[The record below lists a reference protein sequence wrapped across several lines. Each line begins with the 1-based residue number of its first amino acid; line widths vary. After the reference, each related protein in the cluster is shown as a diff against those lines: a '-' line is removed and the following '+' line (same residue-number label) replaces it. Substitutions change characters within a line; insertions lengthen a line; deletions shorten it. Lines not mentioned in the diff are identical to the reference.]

1 MQPES
6 LSAIA
11 AMITGFN
18 ASSIDADTQLNAY
31 AIAAHGN
38 RPDAIQSAAARFIRG
53 EVEAHKRKDRCPT
66 VAEFATECRSEH
78 SRIVANE
85 NRRHRRITAQPQAE
99 QTIEHRMKMGALLK
113 TLNRALNGEREAQ
126 EYLDEWLAKRG
137 AVNHGWGRGRRA

>member
-38 RPDAIQSAAARFIRG
+38 RSDAIQSAAARFIRG
-53 EVEAHKRKDRCPT
+53 EVEGHKANRCPT
-66 VAEFATECRSEH
+66 AAEFAKECRSEH

-85 NRRHRRITAQPQAE
+85 NRKHRRIEAQPKEE
-99 QTIEHRMKMGALLK
+99 QSLEHRMKMGALLK

-126 EYLDEWLAKRG
+126 EYLDAWLAKRG